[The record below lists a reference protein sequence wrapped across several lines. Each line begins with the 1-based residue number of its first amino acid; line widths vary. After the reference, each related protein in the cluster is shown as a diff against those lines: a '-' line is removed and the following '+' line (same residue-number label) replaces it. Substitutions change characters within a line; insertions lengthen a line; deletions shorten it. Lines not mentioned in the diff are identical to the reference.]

1 MATRVLAVS
10 VALCAAASHA
20 FVVPKTRVAP
30 TTLNG
35 KDSDVEELVS
45 ASMYGSAADVA
56 SKALALADRTA
67 AAEKGV
73 EVLLGEMEALR
84 ATAARAEAA
93 EQKLEATTVALETRA
108 AAAAQ
113 KLEATNVALETRAE
127 AAEQKLEATTV
138 ALEALREERESFLAE
153 REAEVEAIEA
163 ATAESMQARKRVAE
177 LEDALAA
184 LDRKLATATRD
195 AASASERADAAQAE
209 ADALALKR
217 DRAVERLAVSRRD
230 NEGLQEVLGRQAD
243 LVEKSQANYE
253 KSLAGLFSRRLA
265 AFRTRHRST

>member
-93 EQKLEATTVALETRA
+93 EQKLEATTVALE
-108 AAAAQ
+108 
-113 KLEATNVALETRAE
+113 
-127 AAEQKLEATTV
+127 
-138 ALEALREERESFLAE
+138 ALREERESFLAE

-195 AASASERADAAQAE
+195 ASAASERADAAQAE